1 MFFEGS
7 EKKAEIIIDAANINI
22 LVDIADDFWVEMV
35 AHAKAVILS
44 KISNEHC
51 KAFLLSESS
60 LFVWSDRLLIIT
72 CGTTRLVDAVSFFL
86 ENNPPEIIEQVIYQR
101 KNEYF
106 AHSQPT
112 NILDDIS
119 VLNKYHIGTTYRFGE
134 LDSHHGYLF
143 SMDVDYTAKD
153 NDRTYELLIYQ
164 IDEEAVAALTQK
176 GISGATVFKYLKL
189 GELIDGFI
197 IDDYVF
203 EPFGYSLNAISSA
216 GDYLTIHVTP
226 QANSS
231 YISIESSLDLL
242 EHLDLFLNT
251 LNPAS
256 FDLMTYNDDDFQEKL
271 DERISTKY
279 AAKERVAFKL
289 ASGYEVRFASFIR
302 PQEEFTKPTK
312 VSINKTQ
319 EGEHYVL

>member
-7 EKKAEIIIDAANINI
+7 EKKAEIIIDATSIDL
-22 LVDIADDFWVEMV
+22 LVDIGDSFWAKMV
-35 AHAKAVILS
+35 DRAQAQILS
-44 KISNEHC
+44 KISNKHC

-60 LFVWSDRLLIIT
+60 LFVWQDRLLIIT

-86 ENNPPEIIEQVIYQR
+86 GNHPTEIVEQVIYQR

-119 VLNKYHIGTTYRFGE
+119 ILNKHHMGTTYRFGE

-153 NDRTYELLIYQ
+153 TDRTYELLIYQ
-164 IDEEAVAALTQK
+164 IDEKAVTALTQK
-176 GISGATVFKYLKL
+176 GINGRDIFNYLQLDKVL
-189 GELIDGFI
+189 NNFI
-197 IDDYVF
+197 VDDYVF
-203 EPFGYSLNAISSA
+203 NPFGYSLNAISAA
-216 GDYLTIHVTP
+216 GEYITIHVTP

-231 YISIESSLDLL
+231 YISVESSIDLL
-242 EHLDLFLNT
+242 EHMDLFLNV

-271 DERISTKY
+271 DERIPENY
-279 AAKERVAFKL
+279 VAKERVAFKIT
-289 ASGYEVRFASFIR
+289 SGYEVRFASFIR
-302 PQEEFTKPTK
+302 PQNQFTRPTK
-312 VSINKTQ
+312 VSITKTQ